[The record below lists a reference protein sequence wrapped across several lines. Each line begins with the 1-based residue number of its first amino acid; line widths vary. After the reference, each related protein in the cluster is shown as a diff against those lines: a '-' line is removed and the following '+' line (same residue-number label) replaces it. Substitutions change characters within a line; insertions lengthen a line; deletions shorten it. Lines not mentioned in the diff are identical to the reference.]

1 MTEQDKKRLLELL
14 KLAIENPA
22 TDKIVITL
30 KPNSPKKVDD
40 NK

>member
-1 MTEQDKKRLLELL
+1 MTDKTKEQLLELL
-14 KLAIENPA
+14 KLAIDSPT

-30 KPNSPKKVDD
+30 KPNNCKPKD